1 MYKWLTA
8 AIVITTLTAGC
19 GAGARNDSSPSPQ
32 NNGQYQAQAYQ
43 DGQTPLT
50 NREVE
55 VHLEQLARGVS
66 GVENAHCVII
76 GNTAIVGIDV
86 DGTLERSRVGTI
98 KYSVAEAFRKD
109 PYGVDAFVTADI
121 DITNRL
127 GEIGADIRNGRPLAG
142 FAEELA
148 DIMGRLVPQV
158 PRDIVPPAIDDQD
171 VNKQL
176 GGPNGANG
184 NDSQMTNR
192 PQMQQTH

>member
-1 MYKWLTA
+1 MYKWLSA
-8 AIVITTLTAGC
+8 VMVIAVLTAGC
-19 GAGARNDSSPSPQ
+19 GAGARNNASPSPQ
-32 NNGQYQAQAYQ
+32 NNGQFQAQQ
-43 DGQTPLT
+43 NQNNGERMP
-50 NREVE
+50 NRAEVE
-55 VHLEQLARGVS
+55 AHLEQLARGVS
-66 GVENAHCVII
+66 GVENAHCVIV

-86 DGTLERSRVGTI
+86 DGNLERSRVGTI

-127 GEIGADIRNGRPLAG
+127 AEIGADIRNGRPLAG

-171 VNKQL
+171 VNKL
-176 GGPNGANG
+176 GRPSGGGNNG
-184 NDSQMTNR
+184 SQMTNR